1 MEFKY
6 TNNKLKDM
14 DNNFTNRLKNS
25 SSSVEFNNRNNKFFN
40 GEELYVGSRS
50 TKNMELFSNFKGKS
64 RRKLTNAI
72 LLKVIKNNIK
82 RISSRPEP
90 ELASKLDVIDNL
102 YSLPLRFNDKQKN
115 YGITDI
121 TDDTTEKIGVQ
132 SDFGSDVNTI
142 PYNDIQNSVKN
153 TSEKHIVLPMYHFGK
168 HCEEAIR
175 QEKGKN
181 KSEMY
186 IAMLYNTLY
195 DIANG
200 DPSKS
205 EKEPMAQDINQMKIY
220 LQNKANIKI
229 KSIDTNELN
238 RIMSFALIVSF
249 AWKMSTDDKIYNL
262 FPKNSHSKKMG
273 GDTDEEGTE
282 MVDMRETGYYT
293 RPPSPWRKRLTV
305 FIALF
310 MWIFYFMVLYQN
322 LKILY
327 VEIQRLYDVYGS
339 EHFNNDEVFTISTFL
354 MTLQNM
360 FFGSFQETL
369 SLIQNEAIKHIQST
383 TLSVSREVKN
393 TVENSW
399 DLGIH
404 EFVVSFTTG
413 TSTQTASRI
422 SEIEVDRAVFNA
434 ISDAK
439 LSIANTRNL
448 LFTRF
453 SSALI
458 SINGLSTASL
468 ILLHSYNPR
477 IVSREALGASL
488 LALGNSYRGS
498 MTLDRVWTTIGNTS
512 VFGMGVLTFITNP
525 EVHRRSVERITNGT
539 SERIEQPD
547 VLDNVNYDNYLMD
560 SPVTEEEVESV
571 VEENFNEQ
579 DAIDALMG
587 LNSAKGYYQVALRKD
602 GEMRGGKKTK
612 KIRSKKR
619 KTLKKRVKNNKT
631 IKNNKRKSRKSK
643 SKSKSK
649 ITIKNE

>member
-14 DNNFTNRLKNS
+14 DKNFTNRLKKS
-25 SSSVEFNNRNNKFFN
+25 SSSLEFNNRNNKFFN
-40 GEELYVGSRS
+40 GEELYIGSRS
-50 TKNMELFSNFKGKS
+50 TKNMEIFSNFKGKS

-82 RISSRPEP
+82 RISSRPVP
-90 ELASKLDVIDNL
+90 HLASKLDVIDNL

-132 SDFGSDVNTI
+132 SNVGSDVNTV

-168 HCEEAIR
+168 HCEESIR

-195 DIANG
+195 EIANG

-229 KSIDTNELN
+229 KSIDTTELN

-249 AWKMSTDDKIYNL
+249 AWKMSPDDKIYNL

-273 GDTDEEGTE
+273 GDPDEGTE
-282 MVDMRETGYYT
+282 MVNMDETGYY
-293 RPPSPWRKRLTV
+293 RRQPSPWRKRLTV

-310 MWIFYFMVLYQN
+310 MWIFYFMVLYEN

-369 SLIQNEAIKHIQST
+369 SLIQTEAIKHIQST

-404 EFVVSFTTG
+404 EFVVGFTTG

-422 SEIEVDRAVFNA
+422 SEIELDRAVFNA

-439 LSIANTRNL
+439 LSITNTRNL

-498 MTLDRVWTTIGNTS
+498 MTIDRVWTTIGNTT
-512 VFGMGVLTFITNP
+512 VFGTGLLTFITNP
-525 EVHRRSVERITNGT
+525 EVHRRSVERITNVN
-539 SERIEQPD
+539 SERLTEQPD
-547 VLDNVNYDNYLMD
+547 PYELDNVNYDNYLMD
-560 SPVTEEEVESV
+560 APVTEEEVESV

-587 LNSAKGYYQVALRKD
+587 LNSPEGYYQVALRKD
-602 GEMRGGKKTK
+602 SDMSGGRKTK
-612 KIRSKKR
+612 KLRSKRR

-631 IKNNKRKSRKSK
+631 IKKNKRKSRKSK
-643 SKSKSK
+643 SKSK
-649 ITIKNE
+649 ITIKK